1 MGDLR
6 DKSSFFL
13 ESNGGRRGGGV
24 LDFMKYL

>member
-13 ESNGGRRGGGV
+13 EGNGGRMGTGV
-24 LDFMKYL
+24 LAFMKYL